1 MSSSKSIDR
10 LYNRTEPIILSSDTK
25 QVAKT
30 LVSSIT
36 ASAQKL
42 YITPQ
47 GRRSLLYLIVPRSR
61 RHFTPAQI
69 ALLAETDEIRAL
81 TSKKEADVRE
91 AEIREAAS
99 ESLISWVTTN
109 AADIAREPGGSL
121 VLAEIMLCAAGGL
134 PISLLNVATAH
145 SIDDV

>member
-1 MSSSKSIDR
+1 MSSSKSIIQFYHSDQ
-10 LYNRTEPIILSSDTK
+10 PVMLSSDTK

-42 YITPQ
+42 YLTPQ
-47 GRRSLLYLIVPRSR
+47 GRRSLLYLIVPRCR

-69 ALLAETDEIRAL
+69 ALLAETDDIRAL

-99 ESLISWVTTN
+99 ESLISWVTTD

-121 VLAEIMLCAAGGL
+121 VLAEIMLYAAGGL
-134 PISLLNVATAH
+134 PSICSTLRACSLN
-145 SIDDV
+145 